1 MNVLAKCMLDDLDRV
16 EANVEKLSRVIREL
30 DNTVSRIETRATPCP
45 LLFENAGSSEDGGDL
60 SGVGVSPE
68 EAHMERLRST
78 ADYLSENCSDT
89 DLKLEITGYHSNAPF
104 KKNDQSDE
112 LNEQAAKLRA
122 TTVAAALEDLLEE
135 RGVNAKFEVQY
146 RRLDDPANP
155 PQLHRRGGSESR

>member
-1 MNVLAKCMLDDLDRV
+1 
-16 EANVEKLSRVIREL
+16 
-30 DNTVSRIETRATPCP
+30 
-45 LLFENAGSSEDGGDL
+45 
-60 SGVGVSPE
+60 
-68 EAHMERLRST
+68 MERLRST

-155 PQLHRRGGSESR
+155 PSFTDAEALSLDDQWLISRSVFVRVTNPLSCSPLRKVLCEPEPEKPPKVADDAPPPPASGDET